1 MTVRGRV
8 AAGLLVAGGLLV
20 GSGCTSNTTAVAP
33 ISTTTTTVA
42 AASPATTPPACG
54 NPVASFAPDGPVP
67 AVGDVSPNTFMAK
80 IRARGRLVAG
90 VSADTLLFGYRN
102 PLTGKLEGFD
112 IDMLHQVAKAVLG
125 DPNRIQYKV
134 LTYAQRIPA
143 LTKGDV
149 DIVADVM
156 TINCTRWQQIDF
168 SAEYFTAGQQVLV
181 RKDSSARTINDLDGK
196 MMCAARGSTNIDEL
210 KKYPKIVVVPVD
222 DISDC
227 LVLFQ
232 QGSVD
237 SITGDNTVLAGF
249 VAQDPYAKQLTAPA
263 LTSEPY
269 GLGIAKTHPEFVRY
283 VNGVLEQMHTDGT
296 WSRLDARWLKP
307 ATPDKQPT
315 PVYGRQP

>member
-1 MTVRGRV
+1 MTVHGRV
-8 AAGLLVAGGLLV
+8 SAALLVAGGLLV
-20 GSGCTSNTTAVAP
+20 AAGCTSNTTAVAP

-42 AASPATTPPACG
+42 AASPATTPPDCG

-67 AVGDVSPNTFMAK
+67 AVGDVSPDTFMAK

-196 MMCAARGSTNIDEL
+196 KMCAAARLHQHRRAEEVPQDRGRPRRRHQRL
-210 KKYPKIVVVPVD
+210 PGAVP
-222 DISDC
+222 
-227 LVLFQ
+227 
-232 QGSVD
+232 
-237 SITGDNTVLAGF
+237 A
-249 VAQDPYAKQLTAPA
+249 
-263 LTSEPY
+263 
-269 GLGIAKTHPEFVRY
+269 GLGRRHH
-283 VNGVLEQMHTDGT
+283 G
-296 WSRLDARWLKP
+296 
-307 ATPDKQPT
+307 
-315 PVYGRQP
+315 